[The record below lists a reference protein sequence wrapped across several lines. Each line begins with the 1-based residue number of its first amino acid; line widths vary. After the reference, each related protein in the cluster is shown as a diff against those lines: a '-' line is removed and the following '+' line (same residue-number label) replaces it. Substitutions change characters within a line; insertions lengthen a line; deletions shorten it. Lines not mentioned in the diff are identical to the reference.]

1 MKVLTCYCISYLTV
15 NYMCIFLHGINHP
28 HSSGNIFES
37 CAISGFLGQNC
48 ADAHFSLPKA
58 VITFSASPGGKLF
71 SHIQKFGVLK
81 IAQVSWFRM
90 PWYDIRSGKNKTD
103 WCAHLINL
111 MGNFT
116 STLTRMLQKNKW
128 WPTTN
133 QFLLKYFFWPILH
146 LSSWSFLLF

>member
-15 NYMCIFLHGINHP
+15 NYVHFCMVLTILTPVETFLRAVLFLV
-28 HSSGNIFES
+28 SSDRIV
-37 CAISGFLGQNC
+37 QM
-48 ADAHFSLPKA
+48 HTSL
-58 VITFSASPGGKLF
+58 FQKLSSLSLLHLEVNF
-71 SHIQKFGVLK
+71 SHLQKFGVVK

-90 PWYDIRSGKNKTD
+90 PWYDIHSGKNKTD

-133 QFLLKYFFWPILH
+133 QFLLKYFFWLILH